1 MKVTLKHL
9 EVFRA
14 IIESG
19 SYHKA
24 ATTLE
29 LTQPTLTAAIK
40 TLERELGVTLIE
52 RSTRNVKFTP
62 AGKELYTHL
71 PSIFERLDIA
81 LSSAKDV
88 ASGGG
93 GSISVGY
100 IDFAMLGPLPEIL
113 AKFRSV
119 NKNVHVDLN
128 FISSRNQIEAV
139 YKRSIDLGFI
149 MSNDN
154 TLPEDLC
161 SKPISREG
169 LVAVLPPNHKLSN
182 SAGIKLNDLK
192 DADFVMGDKTWSGFN
207 NLVTRLCTSRG
218 FQPRI
223 RETAHLREEL
233 LSMVMA
239 GLGTLIYP
247 KCIENTSRF
256 GLKIVPIIDVKSI
269 VTTSAVWLKR
279 SSNKNLI
286 FMLDQIDGC

>member
-1 MKVTLKHL
+1 MNVTLKHL
-9 EVFRA
+9 QVFKT
-14 IIESG
+14 IIDCG

-24 ATTLE
+24 ATSLE
-29 LTQPTLTAAIK
+29 LAQPTLTAAVK
-40 TLERELGVTLIE
+40 NLERELGVSLID
-52 RSTRNVKFTP
+52 RSTRNIKFTP

-71 PSIFERLDIA
+71 PAIFERLETA
-81 LSSAKDV
+81 LNSAKDV
-88 ASGGG
+88 AYGGG

-113 AKFRSV
+113 TKFRAI
-119 NKNVHVDLN
+119 NKKVHVDLN

-154 TLPEDLC
+154 TLPDDLC

-169 LVAVLPPNHKLSN
+169 LVAVLPPNHRLSSS
-182 SAGIKLNDLK
+182 SAIKLDDLK
-192 DADFVMGDKTWSGFN
+192 DADFVMGDSTWSGFN
-207 NLVTRLCTSRG
+207 NLVIRLCTSRG

-233 LSMVMA
+233 LSLVMA

-247 KCIENTSRF
+247 ECIENTSRF
-256 GLKIVPIIDVKSI
+256 GLKIVPITDVKSI

-279 SSNKNLI
+279 ANNKNLI
-286 FMLDQIDGC
+286 LMLNQIDDY

>member
-1 MKVTLKHL
+1 MKVKLKHL
-9 EVFRA
+9 EIFRA

-24 ATTLE
+24 ATNLE
-29 LTQPTLTAAIK
+29 LTQPTLTVAIK
-40 TLERELGVTLIE
+40 NLERELGTSLID
-52 RSTRNVKFTP
+52 RSTRYVKFTP

-71 PSIFERLDIA
+71 PSIFERLEMA
-81 LSSAKDV
+81 LTSTKEV
-88 ASGGG
+88 ALGGG

-100 IDFAMLGPLPEIL
+100 IDFAMLGPLTEL
-113 AKFRSV
+113 LTKFRTV
-119 NKNVHVDLN
+119 KTNVHVDLN

-139 YKRSIDLGFI
+139 YKRTIDLGFI

-154 TLPEDLC
+154 TLPDDVC

-169 LVAVLPPNHKLSN
+169 LVAVLPPNHKLTN
-182 SAGIKLNDLK
+182 RSAINLSDLK
-192 DADFVMGDKTWSGFN
+192 DEDFIMGDSTWSGFN
-207 NLVTRLCTSRG
+207 NLVIRLCTSRG

-233 LSMVMA
+233 LSLVMA

-256 GLKIVPIIDVKSI
+256 GLKVVPINDVKSI

-286 FMLDQIDGC
+286 FMLEQINSC

>member
-1 MKVTLKHL
+1 MKVKLKHL
-9 EVFRA
+9 EIFRA

-24 ATTLE
+24 ATNLE
-29 LTQPTLTAAIK
+29 LTQPTLTVAIK
-40 TLERELGVTLIE
+40 NLERELGTSLID
-52 RSTRNVKFTP
+52 RSTRYVKFTP

-71 PSIFERLDIA
+71 PSIFERLEMA
-81 LSSAKDV
+81 LTSTKEV
-88 ASGGG
+88 ALGGG

-100 IDFAMLGPLPEIL
+100 IDFAMLGPLPEL
-113 AKFRSV
+113 LTKFRTV
-119 NKNVHVDLN
+119 KTNVHVDLS

-139 YKRSIDLGFI
+139 YKRTIDLGFI

-154 TLPEDLC
+154 TLPDDVC

-169 LVAVLPPNHKLSN
+169 LVAVLPPNHKLTN
-182 SAGIKLNDLK
+182 RSAINLSDLK
-192 DADFVMGDKTWSGFN
+192 DEDFIMGDSTWSGFN
-207 NLVTRLCTSRG
+207 NLVIRLCTSRG

-233 LSMVMA
+233 LSLVMA

-256 GLKIVPIIDVKSI
+256 GLKVVPINDVKSI

-286 FMLDQIDGC
+286 FMLEQINSC

>member
-1 MKVTLKHL
+1 MKVKLKHL
-9 EVFRA
+9 EIFRA

-24 ATTLE
+24 ATNLE
-29 LTQPTLTAAIK
+29 LTQPTLTVAIK
-40 TLERELGVTLIE
+40 NLERELGTSLID
-52 RSTRNVKFTP
+52 RSTRYVKFTP

-71 PSIFERLDIA
+71 PSIFERLEMA
-81 LSSAKDV
+81 LTSTKEV
-88 ASGGG
+88 ALGGG

-100 IDFAMLGPLPEIL
+100 IDFAMLGPLTEVL
-113 AKFRSV
+113 TKFRTV
-119 NKNVHVDLN
+119 KTNVHVDLN

-139 YKRSIDLGFI
+139 YKRTIDLGFI

-154 TLPEDLC
+154 TLPDDVC

-169 LVAVLPPNHKLSN
+169 LVAVLPPNHKLTN
-182 SAGIKLNDLK
+182 RSAINLSDLK
-192 DADFVMGDKTWSGFN
+192 DEDFIMGDSTWSGFN
-207 NLVTRLCTSRG
+207 NLVIRLCTSRG

-233 LSMVMA
+233 LSLVMA

-256 GLKIVPIIDVKSI
+256 GLKVVPINDVKSI

-286 FMLDQIDGC
+286 FMLEQINSC